1 MTEQPNK
8 TCKICGRTIQWRRK
22 WARDWAQVR
31 YCSQRCRGRR
41 LNDTDRA
48 LERAIADLLSQRA
61 RGATICPSEAAR
73 RVAGDDDWRPLMT
86 RAREAARRLIAR
98 GELVMRQ
105 GGREVDP
112 STARGP
118 VRLGRPQ

>member
-73 RVAGDDDWRPLMT
+73 RVAGDDDWRQLMT

-98 GELVMRQ
+98 GDLVMRQ